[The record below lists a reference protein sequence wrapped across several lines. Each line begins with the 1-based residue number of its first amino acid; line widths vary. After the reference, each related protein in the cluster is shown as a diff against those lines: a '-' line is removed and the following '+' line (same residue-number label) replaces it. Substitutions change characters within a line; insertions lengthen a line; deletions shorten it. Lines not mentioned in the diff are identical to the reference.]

1 MPPQFISL
9 MYHNVIRDDAAGAR
23 DDTDG
28 LGPSITAYFVG
39 EAQFSEHLDAIAGTA
54 DVLTYADVQRFYF
67 GVQVV
72 TPDSPRPLVQLTF
85 DDGWRGT
92 LDVAGP
98 MLADRGV
105 QALVFVTTGLIGAKH
120 FLSRGALA
128 RLPAANFHVGSH
140 SVSHGFLN
148 EMPDHDIRRELLE
161 SRQVL
166 EDIVGYGVDAVSIPN
181 GAADARVVRIAEECG
196 YRCVFVSNVH
206 ANTRRRG
213 PQRIGRVAIRN
224 TTAIESIERYARGDL
239 GREGLRS
246 GLLRWPK
253 RLLGAQRYRR
263 VRSSL
268 LGQSADDRDMCDL
281 VQENVHRRSA
291 VIGAPPT
298 DRPVSPSSGSVV
310 GASR

>member
-28 LGPSITAYFVG
+28 LGPSITGYFVG
-39 EAQFSEHLDAIAGTA
+39 ETQFSEHLNAVARTSDLLA
-54 DVLTYADVQRFYF
+54 YADLQRFYF
-67 GVQVV
+67 GKEAAVSV
-72 TPDSPRPLVQLTF
+72 SPRPLVQLTF

-92 LDVAGP
+92 LEVAGP
-98 MLADRGV
+98 MLADRGL

-120 FLSRGALA
+120 FLSREALT

-140 SVSHGFLN
+140 SVSHGFLS
-148 EMPDHDIRRELLE
+148 EMPDDDIRRELLE

-181 GAADARVVRIAEECG
+181 GAADDRVVRIAGECG
-196 YRCVFVSNVH
+196 YRFVFVSDVH
-206 ANTRRRG
+206 ANARRHG
-213 PQRIGRVAIRN
+213 PNCIGRVAIRS
-224 TTAIESIERYARGDL
+224 TTSMQDIERYLRGDL

-253 RLLGAQRYRR
+253 RLLGAERYRR
-263 VRSSL
+263 VRSGL
-268 LGQSADDRDMCDL
+268 LRQTADDRDMCDL
-281 VQENVHRRSA
+281 VQENVDRTSA
-291 VIGAPPT
+291 DIGAPPT
-298 DRPVSPSSGSVV
+298 DRPVSPNSASML